1 MKATLHTSQ
10 PTAVRAYLAEIGRK
24 GAAVRQLSQADRLL
38 GVKVRLLKKSYLAQG
53 YAPEAAHA
61 KARATFRIS
70 PGGVLS
76 R

>member
-10 PTAVRAYLAEIGRK
+10 PTAVRAYLAEIGRR

-38 GVKVRLLKKSYLAQG
+38 GVKVRLAKKSLIAQG
-53 YAPEAAHA
+53 FSPAAAHA
-61 KARATFRIS
+61 KARAIFRIS
-70 PGGVLS
+70 PGGFLS